1 MYASE
6 LRTCGLGAVVTVL
19 LGAGIGVGWHYF
31 ADSAGVT
38 TAVSSVTPPVQ
49 DDVPGAQLS
58 CPPGSREG
66 RVADV
71 PLPNNQADTTHARG
85 ALGAT
90 HAAHAKRARQVPPS
104 G

>member
-6 LRTCGLGAVVTVL
+6 LRTCGLGAVVAVL
-19 LGAGIGVGWHYF
+19 LGAGIGVGWDYF
-31 ADSAGVT
+31 ADSAGAT
-38 TAVSSVTPPVQ
+38 TAISSVTRPVQ
-49 DDVPGAQLS
+49 ENVPSAQLS

-71 PLPNNQADTTHARG
+71 PLPNSQADTTQARG
-85 ALGAT
+85 ALGVT
-90 HAAHAKRARQVPPS
+90 HAAHAKRARQMPPS